1 VPVTRPSLARSFDT
15 LTSTRT
21 IAAVGALMAAAG
33 LVLLFMGRVPIC
45 RCGYVSLWHGQVN
58 SAGNSQHLTDWYTF
72 SHVIHGFG
80 FYALLWL
87 VGRRKPIGLRLAAAV
102 VLEASWEIL
111 ENTDMVINR
120 YREATI
126 ALDYYGDSVLNS
138 LSDVAAMIL
147 GFVLAARLPVWV
159 IVVAAIAM
167 ELVVGYLIRD
177 NLTLNILMLLHPID
191 AVRQW
196 QMQG

>member
-1 VPVTRPSLARSFDT
+1 VTRPSLARSFDT